1 MTKTIGIR
9 KETKDK
15 TQRRVPL
22 SPDQVRQLIRKHKI
36 KVLVEPWERRVFSDE
51 QYKKAG
57 AELTTDLTPSNIIFG
72 VKEVAPSFMID
83 GMPYCFFSH
92 TIKGQAYNM
101 PMLRHILERKNS
113 LFDYELVK
121 DEQGKRLIFFGDY
134 AGYAGMIDSLWA
146 LGRRL
151 QSERI
156 YTAFSR
162 MKYATEYESLD
173 DARAE
178 IHAIGGQ
185 IWKYGLPKKMV
196 PLIAG
201 FTGYGRVSSAAQ
213 ELFDLLPTVE
223 LKPEDLHKF
232 FLAGR
237 FLDKVVYKVCFHKE
251 DMFRHK
257 QNRPFNVREFQKHP
271 ERYTSRFEQFVPY
284 LTLIVNGIYWEPR
297 YPRLVTKR
305 FLKGLYTEQA
315 HQRLRVIGDITC
327 DIEGSIE
334 MTVKETDATNPVY
347 VYEAKTGAVRDG
359 FEGRGPVILAVDK
372 LPAELP
378 REASESFGRGL
389 MPFVPALASANFGRP
404 AGLLRIPK
412 EFRNALIAHNGR
424 LCPPF
429 RYLTAFLR
437 TKDRKSR

>member
-22 SPDQVRQLIRKHKI
+22 SPDQVRKLIREHKI
-36 KVLVEPWERRVFSDE
+36 RVLVEPWERRVFPDE

-57 AELTTDLTPSNIIFG
+57 AELTSDLSSSNIIFG
-72 VKEVAPSFMID
+72 VKEVAPAYLID

-101 PMLRHILERKNS
+101 PMLRHMLEKKNS

-121 DEQGKRLIFFGDY
+121 DDEGKRLIFFGDY

-156 YTAFSR
+156 YTPFSQ
-162 MKYATEYESLD
+162 MKYATEYESLE

-178 IHAIGGQ
+178 IHDIGEQ
-185 IWKYGLPKKMV
+185 IWKYGLPKRVV
-196 PLIAG
+196 PLIVA
-201 FTGYGRVSSAAQ
+201 FTGYGRVSNAAQ

-223 LKPEDLHKF
+223 LRPEELHKF

-237 FLDKVVYKVCFHKE
+237 FLDKVVYKVRFQKP

-257 QNRPFNVREFQKHP
+257 RNQPFNAREFQEHP
-271 ERYTSRFEQFVPY
+271 ERYTNRFEQFVPY
-284 LTLIVNGIYWEPR
+284 LSVIINGIYWEPR
-297 YPRLVTKR
+297 FPRLVTKR
-305 FLKGLYTEQA
+305 FIKGLYVEDPR
-315 HQRLRVIGDITC
+315 QRLRVIGDITC
-327 DIEGSIE
+327 DIGGSIE
-334 MTVKETDATNPVY
+334 LTVKETDATNPVY
-347 VYEAKTGAVRDG
+347 VYEAKTGAIRDG
-359 FEGRGPVILAVDK
+359 WEGRGPVVLAVDK

-378 REASESFGRGL
+378 REASESFGKGL
-389 MPFVPALASANFGRP
+389 MPYVPALASANFKKP
-404 AGLLRIPK
+404 AELIRIPK
-412 EFRNALIAHNGR
+412 EFKKAMIIHNGKLR
-424 LCPPF
+424 PSF
-429 RYLTAFLR
+429 RYLKKDLR
-437 TKDRKSR
+437 AAERGKR